1 MVVLIHVMLALIS
14 IIQTTFL
21 LFMPSKTKL
30 YSTYALFGGT
40 LLSGTYLILTRPVHM
55 LTMCVEGVA
64 YIAFVVWSIAFA
76 YKKLAKKTTTD

>member
-14 IIQTTFL
+14 IGQTTFL

-40 LLSGTYLILTRPVHM
+40 LLSGTYLILTKPVHM

-64 YIAFVVWSIAFA
+64 YVAFVVWGIVFA
-76 YKKLAKKTTTD
+76 YRKLAQKTATD